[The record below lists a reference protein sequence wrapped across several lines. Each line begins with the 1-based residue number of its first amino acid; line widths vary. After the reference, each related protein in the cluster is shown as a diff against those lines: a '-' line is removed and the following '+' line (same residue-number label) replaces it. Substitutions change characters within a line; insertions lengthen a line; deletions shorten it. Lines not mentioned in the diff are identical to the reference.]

1 MATQTIE
8 IRAVD
13 KTQRAL
19 KNIENNTKRL
29 QSSFSGVS
37 KAAGAFV
44 AILGA
49 REIIQFATRIK
60 DTTST
65 FQSYRNQLKLVTN
78 GQQDLTRVFGLL
90 EKAAVQNRTSF
101 GETIDLFTKLRVSTE
116 ALGISE
122 ERVID
127 VTGKLSQAL
136 QVAGADGNTA
146 ASVIRQFGQAMASGE
161 VRGDEFRSLV
171 EGLGPA
177 LAIMARESG
186 ITVGELRV
194 MSQAGE
200 LTAETLFKML
210 ENSNSLSEAFQNMA
224 PTISQLETGLSDAFD
239 RVLVKIGE
247 ATGATAFY
255 EKGVLS
261 LTNSFNVLAG
271 ASDLVKLSNQE
282 LFDAAAKG
290 TVNFDL
296 AMEELKRR
304 FAELDNS
311 VRIFGRDFDLD
322 LNIGE
327 FFDSDETKNAK
338 QAIAD
343 LVNGLRDLKNAQ
355 IETAKENEEAAA
367 AQAEIN
373 KLINAAMAPFNEYI
387 NLAEKYQKS
396 GFGSALDKNEAKIAA
411 VNKALEQLAIANKTV
426 IEVSGEKVVSDEK
439 LIELTGVLNL
449 ELAALTKQNKKLK
462 DAQSELVVAGVSY
475 ASFMEDLIES
485 TNKSVTLDGFKA
497 KAITEISAKFRDGA
511 ISLKQY
517 NTAMMSLDDD
527 FKTAAERQVEE
538 AKRIKDLQD
547 EQIVKIGELTEK
559 YRTHFMTQVELAEDA
574 FNKEKELIE
583 SAFIAASITSQ
594 QKTSMLIDAENILQG
609 ELTKIREKAAQEEK
623 KRQEALLKGNLRD
636 FTAGKLKESK
646 VMEMTEENKKKFFI
660 EGSRDTLD
668 EMARFN
674 KQAFQMKK
682 ALALVDVML
691 SAKQTVMSMMAAGAA
706 FGPIGAAAG
715 AAIGVAMV
723 ASQIAAVQSMQ
734 YTGRQHG
741 GALRAGQGSVVGE
754 DGPELI
760 VPKQPSTV
768 IPREVAQAVEGLGGG
783 RGDVVNV
790 NFTINTVDARGVDEL
805 LLERRG
811 TITGIINQAMQSKGR
826 RGVV

>member
-1 MATQTIE
+1 VATQTIE

-29 QSSFSGVS
+29 QSSFSGVT

-60 DTTST
+60 DTTAT
-65 FQSYRNQLKLVTN
+65 FQNYRNQLRLVTN

-90 EKAAVQNRTSF
+90 EQAAVQNRTSF

-186 ITVGELRV
+186 ITVGELRT

-210 ENSNSLSEAFQNMA
+210 ENSNSLTASFQSMQ
-224 PTISQLETGLSDAFD
+224 PTISQLETALSDAFD
-239 RVLVKIGE
+239 R
-247 ATGATAFY
+247 A
-255 EKGVLS
+255 
-261 LTNSFNVLAG
+261 
-271 ASDLVKLSNQE
+271 LVKLGDATGFTEAYENTVRDLTYTFNDLADANKLADKSQE
-282 LFDAAAKG
+282 QLFNGIKDGSIPAQDAIREMLGRIDELDKAFRLG
-290 TVNFDL
+290 PLRFDL
-296 AMEELKRR
+296 PN
-304 FAELDNS
+304 FGS
-311 VRIFGRDFDLD
+311 VQDTIDEMY
-322 LNIGE
+322 E
-327 FFDSDETKNAK
+327 FTRSLYALE
-338 QAIAD
+338 
-343 LVNGLRDLKNAQ
+343 AQ
-355 IETAKENEEAAA
+355 LLETAKQNDEAAA

-373 KLINAAMAPFNEYI
+373 KQVAAAMAPFNSFI

-426 IEVSGEKVVSDEK
+426 IEVTGEKVVSDEK

-449 ELAALTKQNKKLK
+449 ELAALIKQNKKLK
-462 DAQSELVVAGVSY
+462 DAQSELVVEGLSY

-485 TNKSVTLDGFKA
+485 TNKSVTMDGFKA
-497 KAITEISAKFRDGA
+497 KAITEISAQFRDGA

-517 NTAMMSLDDD
+517 NTAMLALDSD
-527 FKTAAERQVEE
+527 FKTAAERQAEE
-538 AKRIKDLQD
+538 AKRIKDIQD
-547 EQIVKIGELTEK
+547 EQKVKIGELTEK

-574 FNKEKELIE
+574 FNKEKELIDD
-583 SAFIAASITSQ
+583 AFIFGSIKSQ
-594 QKTSMLIDAENILQG
+594 QRTAMLIDAENILQS
-609 ELTKIREKAAQEEK
+609 ELSKIRDKAAEEEK

-682 ALALVDVML
+682 ALALIDVML

-741 GALRAGQGSVVGE
+741 GALRAGQASVIGE

-790 NFTINTVDARGVDEL
+790 NFTINAVDARGVDEL

>member
-60 DTTST
+60 DTTAT
-65 FQSYRNQLKLVTN
+65 FQNYRNQLRLVTN

-122 ERVID
+122 ERVIA

-210 ENSNSLSEAFQNMA
+210 ENSNSLTASFQSMQ

-247 ATGATAFY
+247 ASGFTKTY
-255 EKGVLS
+255 EKTVRD
-261 LTNSFNVLAG
+261 LTYTFNELAG
-271 ASDLVKLSNQE
+271 ANKLADKTQE
-282 LFDAAAKG
+282 QLFNGIKDGSIPAQDAIREMLG
-290 TVNFDL
+290 RID
-296 AMEELKRR
+296 
-304 FAELDNS
+304 ELDNAFRLGPLRFDIPNFGS
-311 VRIFGRDFDLD
+311 VQDTI
-322 LNIGE
+322 
-327 FFDSDETKNAK
+327 DEMYAFTRSLYALEDQLLETSK
-338 QAIAD
+338 QND
-343 LVNGLRDLKNAQ
+343 
-355 IETAKENEEAAA
+355 EAAK

-387 NLAEKYQKS
+387 NLAEKYNKT
-396 GFGSALDKNEAKIAA
+396 GFGSALDKNEAKIKA

-497 KAITEISAKFRDGA
+497 KAITEISAQFRDGA

-517 NTAMMSLDDD
+517 NTAMMALDSD

-574 FNKEKELIE
+574 FNKEKEFIE
-583 SAFIAASITSQ
+583 SAFITASITSQ
-594 QKTSMLIDAENILQG
+594 QKSSMLIDAENILQG
-609 ELTKIREKAAQEEK
+609 ELTKIREKAAEEEK

-682 ALALVDVML
+682 ALALIDVML

-768 IPREVAQAVEGLGGG
+768 IPREVAEAVEGLGGG

-790 NFTINTVDARGVDEL
+790 NFTINTVDARGMDEL

-826 RGVV
+826 RGIV

>member
-29 QSSFSGVS
+29 QSSFSGVT

-60 DTTST
+60 DTTAT
-65 FQSYRNQLKLVTN
+65 FQNYRNQLRLVTN

-90 EKAAVQNRTSF
+90 EQAAVQNRTSF

-186 ITVGELRV
+186 ITVGELRT

-210 ENSNSLSEAFQNMA
+210 ENSNSLTASFQSMQ
-224 PTISQLETGLSDAFD
+224 PTISQLETALSDAFD
-239 RVLVKIGE
+239 R
-247 ATGATAFY
+247 A
-255 EKGVLS
+255 
-261 LTNSFNVLAG
+261 
-271 ASDLVKLSNQE
+271 LVKLGDATGFTEAYEKTVRDLTYTFNDLADANKLADKSQE
-282 LFDAAAKG
+282 QLFNGIKDGSIPAQDAIREMLGRIDELDKAFRLG
-290 TVNFDL
+290 PLRFDL
-296 AMEELKRR
+296 PN
-304 FAELDNS
+304 FGS
-311 VRIFGRDFDLD
+311 VQDTIDEMYEFTRSLYDL
-322 LNIGE
+322 E
-327 FFDSDETKNAK
+327 
-338 QAIAD
+338 
-343 LVNGLRDLKNAQ
+343 AQ
-355 IETAKENEEAAA
+355 LLETAKQNDEAAA

-373 KLINAAMAPFNEYI
+373 KQVAAAMAPFNSFI

-426 IEVSGEKVVSDEK
+426 IEVTGEKVVSDEK

-449 ELAALTKQNKKLK
+449 ELAALIKQNKKLK
-462 DAQSELVVAGVSY
+462 DAQSELVVEGLSY

-485 TNKSVTLDGFKA
+485 TNKSVTMDGFKA
-497 KAITEISAKFRDGA
+497 KAITEISAQFRDGA

-517 NTAMMSLDDD
+517 NTAMLALDSD
-527 FKTAAERQVEE
+527 FKTAAERQAEE
-538 AKRIKDLQD
+538 AKRIKDIQD
-547 EQIVKIGELTEK
+547 EQKVKIGELTEK

-574 FNKEKELIE
+574 FNKEKELIDD
-583 SAFIAASITSQ
+583 AFIFGSIKSQ
-594 QKTSMLIDAENILQG
+594 QRTAMLIDAENILQS
-609 ELTKIREKAAQEEK
+609 ELSKIRDKAAEEEK

-682 ALALVDVML
+682 ALALIDVML

-741 GALRAGQGSVVGE
+741 GALRAGQASVIGE

-790 NFTINTVDARGVDEL
+790 NFTINAVDARGVDEL

>member
-29 QSSFSGVS
+29 QSSFSGVT

-60 DTTST
+60 DTTAT
-65 FQSYRNQLKLVTN
+65 FQNYRNQLRLVTN

-90 EKAAVQNRTSF
+90 EQAAVQNRTSF

-186 ITVGELRV
+186 ITVGELRT

-210 ENSNSLSEAFQNMA
+210 ENSNSLTASFQSMQ
-224 PTISQLETGLSDAFD
+224 PTISQLETALSDAFD
-239 RVLVKIGE
+239 R
-247 ATGATAFY
+247 A
-255 EKGVLS
+255 
-261 LTNSFNVLAG
+261 
-271 ASDLVKLSNQE
+271 LVKLGDATGFTEAYENTVRDLTYTFNDLADANKLADKSQE
-282 LFDAAAKG
+282 QLFNGIKDGSIPAQDAIREMLGRIDELDKAFRLG
-290 TVNFDL
+290 PLRFDL
-296 AMEELKRR
+296 PN
-304 FAELDNS
+304 FGS
-311 VRIFGRDFDLD
+311 VQDTIDEMY
-322 LNIGE
+322 E
-327 FFDSDETKNAK
+327 FTRSLYALE
-338 QAIAD
+338 
-343 LVNGLRDLKNAQ
+343 AQ
-355 IETAKENEEAAA
+355 LLETAKQNDEAAA

-373 KLINAAMAPFNEYI
+373 KQVAAAMAPFNSFI

-426 IEVSGEKVVSDEK
+426 IEVTGEKVVSDEK

-449 ELAALTKQNKKLK
+449 ELAALIKQNKKLK
-462 DAQSELVVAGVSY
+462 DAQSELVVEGLSY

-485 TNKSVTLDGFKA
+485 TNKSVTMDGFKA
-497 KAITEISAKFRDGA
+497 KAITEISAQFRDGA

-517 NTAMMSLDDD
+517 NTAMLALDSD
-527 FKTAAERQVEE
+527 FKTAAERQAEE
-538 AKRIKDLQD
+538 AKRIKDIQD
-547 EQIVKIGELTEK
+547 EQKVKIGELTEK

-574 FNKEKELIE
+574 FNKEKELIDD
-583 SAFIAASITSQ
+583 AFIFGSIKSQ
-594 QKTSMLIDAENILQG
+594 QRTAMLIDAENILQS
-609 ELTKIREKAAQEEK
+609 ELSKIRDKAAEEEK

-682 ALALVDVML
+682 ALALIDVML

-741 GALRAGQGSVVGE
+741 GALRAGQASVIGE

-790 NFTINTVDARGVDEL
+790 NFTINAVDARGVDEL

>member
-60 DTTST
+60 DTTAT
-65 FQSYRNQLKLVTN
+65 FQNYRNQLRLVTN

-90 EKAAVQNRTSF
+90 EQAAVQNRTSF

-186 ITVGELRV
+186 ITVGELRT

-210 ENSNSLSEAFQNMA
+210 ENSNSLTASFQSMQ
-224 PTISQLETGLSDAFD
+224 PTISQLETALSDAFD
-239 RVLVKIGE
+239 R
-247 ATGATAFY
+247 A
-255 EKGVLS
+255 
-261 LTNSFNVLAG
+261 
-271 ASDLVKLSNQE
+271 LVKLGDATGFTEAYEKTVRDLTYTFNELADANKLADKSQE
-282 LFDAAAKG
+282 QLFNGIKDGSIPAQDAIREMLGRIDELDKAFRLG
-290 TVNFDL
+290 PLRFDL
-296 AMEELKRR
+296 PN
-304 FAELDNS
+304 FGS
-311 VRIFGRDFDLD
+311 VQDTIDEMYEFTRSLYDL
-322 LNIGE
+322 E
-327 FFDSDETKNAK
+327 
-338 QAIAD
+338 
-343 LVNGLRDLKNAQ
+343 AQ
-355 IETAKENEEAAA
+355 LLETAKQNDEAAA

-373 KLINAAMAPFNEYI
+373 KQVAAAMAPFNSFI

-426 IEVSGEKVVSDEK
+426 IEVTGEKVVSDEK

-449 ELAALTKQNKKLK
+449 ELAALIKQNKKLK
-462 DAQSELVVAGVSY
+462 DAQSELVVEGLSY

-485 TNKSVTLDGFKA
+485 TNKSVTMDGFKA
-497 KAITEISAKFRDGA
+497 KAITEISAQFRDGA

-517 NTAMMSLDDD
+517 NTAMLALDSD
-527 FKTAAERQVEE
+527 FKTAAERQAEE
-538 AKRIKDLQD
+538 AKRIKDIQD
-547 EQIVKIGELTEK
+547 EQKVKIGELTEK

-574 FNKEKELIE
+574 FNKEKELIDD
-583 SAFIAASITSQ
+583 AFIFGSIKSQ
-594 QKTSMLIDAENILQG
+594 QRTAMLIDAENILQS
-609 ELTKIREKAAQEEK
+609 ELSKIRDKAAEEEK

-682 ALALVDVML
+682 ALALIDVML

-741 GALRAGQGSVVGE
+741 GALRAGQASVIGE

-790 NFTINTVDARGVDEL
+790 NFTINAVDARGVDEL

>member
-29 QSSFSGVS
+29 QSSFSGVT

-60 DTTST
+60 DTTAT
-65 FQSYRNQLKLVTN
+65 FQNYRNQLRLVTN

-90 EKAAVQNRTSF
+90 EQAAVQNRTSF

-186 ITVGELRV
+186 ITVGELRT

-210 ENSNSLSEAFQNMA
+210 ENSNSLTASFQSMQ
-224 PTISQLETGLSDAFD
+224 PTISQLETALSDAFD
-239 RVLVKIGE
+239 R
-247 ATGATAFY
+247 A
-255 EKGVLS
+255 
-261 LTNSFNVLAG
+261 
-271 ASDLVKLSNQE
+271 LVKLGDATGFTEAYENTVRDLTYTFNDLADANKLADKSQE
-282 LFDAAAKG
+282 QLFNGIKDGSIPAQDAIREMLGRIDELDKAFRLG
-290 TVNFDL
+290 PLRFDL
-296 AMEELKRR
+296 PN
-304 FAELDNS
+304 FGS
-311 VRIFGRDFDLD
+311 VQDTIDEMYEFTRSLYDL
-322 LNIGE
+322 E
-327 FFDSDETKNAK
+327 
-338 QAIAD
+338 
-343 LVNGLRDLKNAQ
+343 AQ
-355 IETAKENEEAAA
+355 LLETAKQNDEAAA

-373 KLINAAMAPFNEYI
+373 KQVAAAMAPFNSFI

-426 IEVSGEKVVSDEK
+426 IEVTGEKVVSDEK

-449 ELAALTKQNKKLK
+449 ELAALIKQNKKLK
-462 DAQSELVVAGVSY
+462 DAQSELVVEGLSY

-485 TNKSVTLDGFKA
+485 TNKSVTMDGFKA
-497 KAITEISAKFRDGA
+497 KAITEISAQFRDGA

-517 NTAMMSLDDD
+517 NTAMLALDSD
-527 FKTAAERQVEE
+527 FKTAAERQAEE
-538 AKRIKDLQD
+538 AKRIKDIQD
-547 EQIVKIGELTEK
+547 EQKVKIGELTEK

-574 FNKEKELIE
+574 FNKEKELIDD
-583 SAFIAASITSQ
+583 AFIFGSIKSQ
-594 QKTSMLIDAENILQG
+594 QRTAMLIDAENILQS
-609 ELTKIREKAAQEEK
+609 ELSKIRDKAAEEEK

-682 ALALVDVML
+682 ALALIDVML

-741 GALRAGQGSVVGE
+741 GALRAGQASVIGE

-790 NFTINTVDARGVDEL
+790 NFTINAVDARGVDEL